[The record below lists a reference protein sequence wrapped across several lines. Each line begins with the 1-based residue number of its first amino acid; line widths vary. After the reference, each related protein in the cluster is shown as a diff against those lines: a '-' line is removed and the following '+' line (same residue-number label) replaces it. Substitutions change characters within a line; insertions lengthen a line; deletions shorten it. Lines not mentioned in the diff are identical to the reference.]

1 MKIATITV
9 LGAILVT
16 SPASAHCF
24 SRWYYHTPQHCGGSY
39 VQPKRLH
46 FHVTYARP
54 RVIHRFRP
62 YVVTHGMSAPAVN
75 FVLPLLVS
83 VVWEIPLATKE
94 QLELYEEM
102 QRKKAILL
110 LPHGE

>member
-1 MKIATITV
+1 VKIATIIV
-9 LGAILVT
+9 LVT
-16 SPASAHCF
+16 LLVPQSASAHCF

-46 FHVTYARP
+46 FHVAYARS
-54 RVIHRFRP
+54 RVIHRVHP
-62 YVVTHGMSAPAVN
+62 YVVTHGIPDPAID
-75 FVLPLLVS
+75 FVLPALVS
-83 VVWEIPLATKE
+83 IMWEIPLATKE